1 VGLPNRRLRFSG
13 DNAFHLELRRR
24 VKAHLHATGR
34 RERGGAAM
42 YLKTAII
49 LAAFAATYGLLV
61 FVAWTW
67 WQVLPLSIVFGL
79 TVVAI
84 GFNIMHDAN
93 HEAYSDRPWV
103 NRVMG
108 VTLDVVGG
116 SSYFWRYK
124 HNVFHHTFVNVAGYD
139 TDIDLAGLGRLSPHH
154 RRARIHRWQH
164 LYAWFLYGVMVFKW
178 HVYDDFRA
186 VVTCRIGDHQC
197 PRPDARQLAV
207 FLGGKA
213 VFFSFAFALPL
224 ALHPVLA
231 VAAVYAV
238 TAVVIGVVLG
248 VVFQLAHCV
257 EQADFPLELG
267 AGRMAT
273 PWAVHQVE
281 TSVDFARDNRVA
293 SWLVGGLN
301 FQIEHH
307 LFSRICHVNYPTIAP
322 LVEKTC
328 HEFGVRYKYNA
339 TVLSALR
346 SHYRW
351 LRAMGREDAPAP
363 A

>member
-1 VGLPNRRLRFSG
+1 M
-13 DNAFHLELRRR
+13 
-24 VKAHLHATGR
+24 GR
-34 RERGGAAM
+34 RERGGPAM

-49 LAAFAATYGLLV
+49 LAAFVATYLLLV
-61 FVAWTW
+61 FVASAW
-67 WQVLPLSIVFGL
+67 WQVLPLAIGLGL

-93 HEAYSDRPWV
+93 HEAYSYRPWV
-103 NRVMG
+103 NRMMG
-108 VTLDVVGG
+108 MTLDIVGG
-116 SSYFWRYK
+116 SSYFWRCK
-124 HNVFHHTFVNVAGYD
+124 HNVFHHTFVNVVGYD

-154 RRARIHRWQH
+154 RRAWIHRWQH
-164 LYAWFLYGVMVFKW
+164 FYAWFLYGVLVFKW
-178 HVYDDFRA
+178 HFYDDFRL
-186 VVTCRIGDHQC
+186 VFTCRMGGQRC

-207 FLGGKA
+207 FIVGKV

-224 ALHPVLA
+224 ALHPVAA

-238 TAVVIGVVLG
+238 TAIVIGVVLG

-257 EQADFPLELG
+257 ELADFPLELES
-267 AGRMAT
+267 GRMAT

-307 LFSRICHVNYPTIAP
+307 LFARICHVNYPAIAP
-322 LVEKTC
+322 LVEQIC
-328 HEFGVRYKYNA
+328 DEFGVRYKQNA

-351 LRAMGREDAPAP
+351 LRAMGREDASVYSTAFPA
-363 A
+363 